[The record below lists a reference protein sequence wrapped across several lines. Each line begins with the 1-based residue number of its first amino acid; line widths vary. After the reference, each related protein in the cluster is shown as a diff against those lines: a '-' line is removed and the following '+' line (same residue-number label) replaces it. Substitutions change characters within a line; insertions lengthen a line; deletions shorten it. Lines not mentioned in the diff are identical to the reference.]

1 MIALP
6 AIWRIVK
13 PILTFG
19 VTLPVWA
26 FLLIGGWLYLDKAST
41 LRKATANL
49 VAGAQM
55 DALNAQLVEE
65 RRLRIWAE
73 GKAEESRRIADLERA
88 ARADL
93 AIQLVLTDEERK
105 GLADDITAIQTRA
118 YLGDCT
124 VDRDLLERLRNK

>member
-19 VTLPVWA
+19 ITLPVWV
-26 FLLIGGWLYLDKAST
+26 FLVIGGWLYFDKAST

-49 VAGAQM
+49 VAGAQVE
-55 DALNAQLVEE
+55 ALNAQLVEE

-73 GKAEESRRIADLERA
+73 GKADESRRIADAERA
-88 ARADL
+88 ARNEL

-105 GLADDITAIQTRA
+105 GLADDLTAIQTRA
-118 YLGDCT
+118 YLGDCS
-124 VDRDLLERLRNK
+124 VDSYLFERLRNK

>member
-1 MIALP
+1 MIAPL
-6 AIWRIVK
+6 AIWRFLK

-19 VTLPVWA
+19 ITLPVWA
-26 FLLIGGWLYLDKAST
+26 FLVVGGWLYFDKASS

-49 VAGAQM
+49 VAGAQLE
-55 DALNAQLVEE
+55 ALNAQLVEE
-65 RRLRIWAE
+65 RRLRVWAE
-73 GKAEESRRIADLERA
+73 GKAEESRRIADLERT
-88 ARADL
+88 ARTEL

-124 VDRDLLERLRNK
+124 VDRDLLARLRNK

>member
-1 MIALP
+1 MIAPL
-6 AIWRIVK
+6 ALWRFVK
-13 PILTFG
+13 PILAFG
-19 VTLPVWA
+19 ITLPVWA
-26 FLLIGGWLYLDKAST
+26 FLVVGGWLYFDKASA

-49 VAGAQM
+49 VAGAQL
-55 DALNAQLVEE
+55 DAANAQIAEE

-88 ARADL
+88 ARSEL